1 MRVALAA
8 AALLLTACGARTAP
22 TPGGSRG
29 AIPDLVGVQ
38 VMVFPVQLRQGVAGD
53 PTAELVDALGARG
66 RGVRWLMPD
75 SLRALLARSPS
86 LDVPLDA
93 MPVGV
98 FLRTQVNRIGD
109 PIFAY
114 LRRLNAL
121 TGGKVALIPVEI
133 RARAATAERPAVVEL
148 AVALVDAESGRVYW
162 FGVVEGEPGDGGSP
176 RALASTADALAR
188 RLFPPGA

>member
-1 MRVALAA
+1 
-8 AALLLTACGARTAP
+8 
-22 TPGGSRG
+22 
-29 AIPDLVGVQ
+29 VGTQ

-53 PTAELVDALGARG
+53 PTAEVVDALRARG

-75 SLRALLARSPS
+75 SLHAVLRRNPS

-98 FLRTQVNRIGD
+98 FLRTEVNRIGD

-121 TGGKVALIPVEI
+121 TGGRVALIPVQV
-133 RARAATAERPAVVEL
+133 RVRAATAETPAAIEI
-148 AVALVDAESGRVYW
+148 AAALVDAESGRVYW
-162 FGVVEGEPGDGGSP
+162 FGIVEGEPGDGSSP
-176 RALASTADALAR
+176 RTLASTADALAR
-188 RLFPPGA
+188 RFFPPQP